1 MCPVQ
6 RLLEREINVALGTDG
21 AASNNRLNML
31 GELQLASLI
40 GKTEHSDSKA
50 VDAWTVLEMATING
64 ARALGQ
70 DAMLGTVEVG
80 KAADLIALDLSGV
93 HHMPRH
99 DLASSLVYASDG
111 NEVTWSWVAGQA
123 VVRNR
128 QLQTLDPSD
137 LTNRASHWAEKLSA
151 YKQTLEH

>member
-1 MCPVQ
+1 MQ

-80 KAADLIALDLSGV
+80 KAADLIALDLSAYTTCRV
-93 HHMPRH
+93 MILLPAWFMPMTVPR
-99 DLASSLVYASDG
+99 
-111 NEVTWSWVAGQA
+111 
-123 VVRNR
+123 
-128 QLQTLDPSD
+128 
-137 LTNRASHWAEKLSA
+137 
-151 YKQTLEH
+151 